1 MLSIK
6 TLLSSVTIALS
17 VFSAAY
23 APQGF
28 AAEKLKVIRVGVTGD
43 YNAQWD
49 TINQLLE
56 KEGLRVKLVKYSDY
70 ATPNRALNDGDIDLN
85 AFQHKAFLANDIA
98 RNGYKLEAIG
108 DTIVTPIR
116 LFNNKNKIK
125 SVSEIK
131 DGDIIGIPA
140 DLTNSGRALKLLEA
154 AGLIEVDPA
163 KGVVPTKA
171 DIKKYNKKIV
181 IREAESGILFRL
193 LPDMTGAVI
202 NGGNAFTA
210 RLDPEKDAIFSEDV
224 NPETNPHVSRLVNVI
239 AARSADKD
247 NPDYQ
252 KVVKAYQTPEVAQT
266 IKDAYKG
273 GYLPAWKG
281 SENYQL
287 K

>member
-1 MLSIK
+1 MTKLNTLFK
-6 TLLSSVTIALS
+6 TIVIGSALIFGASV
-17 VFSAAY
+17 SAAD
-23 APQGF
+23 Q
-28 AAEKLKVIRVGVTGD
+28 LKIIRVGVCGD

-49 TINQLLE
+49 TVNKLLA
-56 KEGLRVKLVKYSDY
+56 KDGLKVKLVKYSDY

-85 AFQHKAFLANDIA
+85 AFQHKAYLANDIA
-98 RNGYKLEAIG
+98 RNGYKIEGIG

-116 LFNNKNKIK
+116 LFNNKSKIS
-125 SVSEIK
+125 SVAEIK
-131 DGDIIGIPA
+131 DGDIIGIPS

-154 AGLIEVDPA
+154 AGLIEVDPT

-193 LPDMTGAVI
+193 LPDLTAAVI

-210 RLDPEKDAIFSEDV
+210 RLDPNKDSIFSEDV
-224 NPETNPHVSRLVNVI
+224 NPETNPHVGRLVNVI

-266 IKDAYKG
+266 LKDAYKG
-273 GYLPAWKG
+273 GYIPAWRV
-281 SENYQL
+281 SEKYEL
-287 K
+287 R